1 MNSLS
6 FYILLIPIIN
16 ILLLSLNVLLG
27 PDRKYGEKRSSFEC
41 GFHSFLG
48 QNRQPFNISFF
59 LFGLLFLIFDLEII
73 LIFPYTLSANHNAS
87 YGLTVLFAFF
97 IILTVPIFILTID
110 NIAVWVKIPLY
121 KKLIFYSLCEN
132 VNLLYLLF
140 ILSVTNY
147 GENFTLECFYSL
159 SIILLAIY
167 DNADTDKLLILKEN
181 KGKSGVYRWINKKSG
196 KSYIGSSI
204 NLSRRFLEYFN
215 TNYLLKKS

>member
-6 FYILLIPIIN
+6 FYILLVPIIN

-73 LIFPYTLSANHNAS
+73 LIFPYTLSANHVGS

-97 IILTVPIFILTID
+97 IILTVGFCYEIGKNALKVYID
-110 NIAVWVKIPLY
+110 
-121 KKLIFYSLCEN
+121 KKRFLKYNRC
-132 VNLLYLLF
+132 
-140 ILSVTNY
+140 
-147 GENFTLECFYSL
+147 
-159 SIILLAIY
+159 
-167 DNADTDKLLILKEN
+167 ILKS
-181 KGKSGVYRWINKKSG
+181 KYMIIKSNRKNINNIS
-196 KSYIGSSI
+196 
-204 NLSRRFLEYFN
+204 
-215 TNYLLKKS
+215 LK